1 MFVKVF
7 YNQLTKILSIMRR
20 SILLCSLGLMIFT
33 TSCVSKKKYTE
44 MEEKYEN
51 SQSQLYKTNAELDEI
66 QNKVDNYYAKINALQ
81 DKNQDLIED
90 SEGKFELTESGMIAS
105 KKSKDA
111 MRKTLQ
117 NVDPEKLAEAKT
129 LSDSMDLAVSYNLKQ
144 SLGDDEGLDI
154 SVDRT
159 VVEITISDNLMF
171 RSGSY
176 RVNPKAYN
184 LLEKIAELAKSEPAI
199 EVLVE
204 GHTDSQTL
212 VKESYIEDN
221 WDLSL
226 RRSASVV
233 RILQDRF
240 KMEGN
245 QLIASGRSSY
255 KPVSDNDSVEGRQKN
270 RRTRIIVLPNLD
282 KFLALLG
289 EQE

>member
-1 MFVKVF
+1 MKR
-7 YNQLTKILSIMRR
+7 LILVSMV
-20 SILLCSLGLMIFT
+20 GLFLFT

-44 MEEKYEN
+44 MENKYEDT
-51 SQSQLYKTNAELDEI
+51 QSQLYKSNAKLEEI

-81 DKNQDLIED
+81 DKNQGLIKE
-90 SEGKFELTESGMIAS
+90 SEGKFDLSEKGMIIS
-105 KKSKDA
+105 KRSKDA
-111 MRKTLQ
+111 MRETLK
-117 NVDPEKLAEAKT
+117 NVDPEKLSQAKS
-129 LSDSMDLAVSYNLKQ
+129 LSDSMDLAVAYNLKK
-144 SLGDDEGLDI
+144 SLGDEDDLNI

-159 VVEITISDNLMF
+159 IVENTISDNLIF

-184 LLEKIAELAKSEPAI
+184 MLEKIADLAKSEPTV

-212 VKESYIEDN
+212 VEGSYIEDN

-233 RILQDRF
+233 RILQDRYGVDG
-240 KMEGN
+240 K
-245 QLIASGRSSY
+245 QLIASGRSSF
-255 KPVSDNDSVEGRQKN
+255 KPVSDNESMEGREKN
-270 RRTRIIVLPNLD
+270 RRTRLIILPNLD
-282 KFLALLG
+282 EFLALLG

>member
-1 MFVKVF
+1 MKR
-7 YNQLTKILSIMRR
+7 LILVSMV
-20 SILLCSLGLMIFT
+20 GLFLFT

-44 MEEKYEN
+44 MENKYEDT
-51 SQSQLYKTNAELDEI
+51 QSQLYKSNAKLEEI

-81 DKNQDLIED
+81 DKNQGLIKE
-90 SEGKFELTESGMIAS
+90 SEGKFDLSEKGMIIS
-105 KKSKDA
+105 KRSKDA
-111 MRKTLQ
+111 MRETLK
-117 NVDPEKLAEAKT
+117 NVDPEKLSQAKS
-129 LSDSMDLAVSYNLKQ
+129 LSDSMDLAVAYNLKK
-144 SLGDDEGLDI
+144 SLGDEDDLNI

-159 VVEITISDNLMF
+159 IVEITISDNLLF

-184 LLEKIAELAKSEPAI
+184 MLEKIADLAKSEPTV

-212 VKESYIEDN
+212 VEGSYIEDN

-233 RILQDRF
+233 RILQDRYGVDG
-240 KMEGN
+240 K
-245 QLIASGRSSY
+245 QLIASGRSSF
-255 KPVSDNDSVEGRQKN
+255 KPVSDNESMEGREKN
-270 RRTRIIVLPNLD
+270 RRTRLIILPNLD
-282 KFLALLG
+282 EFLALLG